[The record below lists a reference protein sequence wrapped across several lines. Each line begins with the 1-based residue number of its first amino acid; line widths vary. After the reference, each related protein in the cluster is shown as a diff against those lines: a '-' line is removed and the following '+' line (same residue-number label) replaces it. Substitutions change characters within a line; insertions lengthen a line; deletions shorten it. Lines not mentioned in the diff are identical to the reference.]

1 MIVAKFGGTSL
12 ASASQIKKVCDI
24 ITSEPARRIVVVSAP
39 GKRDRDDIKVT
50 DMLIA
55 VRKQASEMEMQTKS
69 WMQ

>member
-24 ITSEPARRIVVVSAP
+24 VTFDPERRIVVVSAP
-39 GKRDRDDIKVT
+39 GKRDREDVKVT

-55 VRKQASEMEMQTKS
+55 CANASLEEKCRR
-69 WMQ
+69 

>member
-24 ITSEPARRIVVVSAP
+24 ITSEQASRIVLP
-39 GKRDRDDIKVT
+39 
-50 DMLIA
+50 
-55 VRKQASEMEMQTKS
+55 VRKQASEIEMQTKS